1 MGKELFIMA
10 LICLGCTAT
19 AYGAQKEVVIT
30 LDERT
35 VTLEETPVYENDRM
49 MLPVRA
55 LAEAL
60 DADVTWN
67 SASRTATVEKQLEGI
82 LDGAGNPFVW
92 QVSMGLDTNYLTL
105 MQNTQLLLE
114 NPPLLV
120 NDRAYL
126 PFRELAE
133 AMNLEVV
140 WHTDGTKDYVDL
152 TSPKMPQV
160 TLRATGSYQ
169 KDTKSIEMTWQ
180 NQENASFYY
189 GADYAL
195 EKWDGKKWQKVAAM
209 EGTAVPSIAYQVEPG
224 STKSTFSLWNWENS
238 LSAGQYRLAVPYFY
252 ADTSKAPFFTLEQTS
267 AFDEKT
273 PTRFVAYADFTI

>member
-1 MGKELFIMA
+1 MKKILVFA
-10 LICLGCTAT
+10 LTFCLGWQTV
-19 AYGAQKEVVIT
+19 AYGAQKEVVVT

-35 VTLEETPVYENDRM
+35 VTLAETPIYEKDRM

-60 DADVTWN
+60 DADATWN
-67 SASRTATVEKQLEGI
+67 SASRTAIVEKELEGI
-82 LDGAGNPFVW
+82 LDEAGNPFVW

-105 MQNTQLLLE
+105 MGNTQLLLE

-152 TSPKMPQV
+152 ISPQMPQV
-160 TLRATGSYQ
+160 TLRAAGNYQ
-169 KDTKSIEMTWQ
+169 EATKSIEMTWQ

-195 EKWDGKKWQKVAAM
+195 EKWDGKNWQRVAAM
-209 EGTAVPSIAYQVEPG
+209 EGTAVPSIAYQIEPG
-224 STKSTFSLWNWENS
+224 STKTTFSLWNWENS
-238 LSAGQYRLAVPYFY
+238 LQEGQYRLAVPYFY
-252 ADTSKAPFFTLEQTS
+252 ADTSKAPFFALEQTA

-273 PTRFVAYADFTI
+273 PTRYVAYAEFTI

>member
-1 MGKELFIMA
+1 MGKELFVMA
-10 LICLGCTAT
+10 LICLGCTTA

-30 LDERT
+30 LDGNA
-35 VTLEETPVYENDRM
+35 VTLEEAPIYENDRM

-67 SASRTATVEKQLEGI
+67 SASRTATVEKQLDGI
-82 LDGAGNPFVW
+82 LDSAGDPFVW
-92 QVSMGLDTNYLTL
+92 KVSMGLDTQYLTL
-105 MQNTQLLLE
+105 MENTQLLLD

-120 NDRAYL
+120 KDRAYL

-140 WHTDGTKDYVDL
+140 WHTDGIKEYVDL
-152 TSPKMPQV
+152 SSPEMPQI
-160 TLRATGSYQ
+160 TLSATGRYQ

-180 NQENASFYY
+180 NQENVSFYC

-195 EKWDGKKWQKVAAM
+195 EKWDGEKWQKVAAM
-209 EGTAVPSIAYQVEPG
+209 EGTAVPSIAYQIDPG
-224 STKSTFSLWNWENS
+224 TTKSTFSLWNWENS
-238 LSAGQYRLAVPYFY
+238 LQEGQYRLAVPYCY
-252 ADTSKAPFFTLEQTS
+252 TDTAKEGFFTLEQTS
-267 AFDEKT
+267 AYDEKT
-273 PTRFVAYADFTI
+273 ATRYVAYANFTI